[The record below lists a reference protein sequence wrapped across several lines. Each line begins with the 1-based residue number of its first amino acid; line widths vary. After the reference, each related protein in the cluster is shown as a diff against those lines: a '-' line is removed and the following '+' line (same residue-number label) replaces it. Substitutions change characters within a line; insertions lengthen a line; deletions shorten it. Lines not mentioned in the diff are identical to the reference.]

1 MPWKRKPWLIDFGIA
16 AGMATIFAIDL
27 KTPLGIA
34 VPFFYLLLAL
44 LAIAVGAPNRSLLGI
59 ALFGPLLAVVKIRLY
74 PNDGVVWFGEANR
87 MIFSLLLWVAV
98 GVEWLRRRLEA
109 ERRAAAQELERLVG
123 ERTEALH
130 AAKRKLEFEVAE
142 RQQAEATI
150 TEYAQRLQALASQL
164 VDAQEAERKALAD
177 ELHDRIGQNLSA
189 LNMSLNLH
197 LAQLAGRLPAAELAT
212 VTARVKDALAL
223 VEKTTEI
230 VRGVM
235 EELHP
240 ALLEQYGLASA
251 LRWYGEEFAQRSGIA
266 VRCTAGEPF
275 PRLRG
280 KVETALFRIA
290 QEALT
295 NVAKHAAAASA
306 VIALQRTEAGIEL
319 QISDDGIGIAD
330 DAGRPAVGSGWGMNI
345 MAERARGLG
354 ATIDIRRNADHGTCL
369 VVKVPNGSWE
379 NE

>member
-1 MPWKRKPWLIDFGIA
+1 MPWKGKHWLIDLGIV

-27 KTPLGIA
+27 NTPLGIA

-44 LAIAVGAPNRSLLGI
+44 FAIAVGAPNRSLLGI
-59 ALFGPLLAVVKIRLY
+59 ALFGPLLAVVKVVFH
-74 PNDGVVWFGEANR
+74 PNNGIVWFGEANR
-87 MIFSLLLWVAV
+87 LIFSLLLWVAV
-98 GVEWLRRRLEA
+98 GIEWGRRQLETQ
-109 ERRAAAQELERLVG
+109 RRTDAQNLERLVG
-123 ERTEALH
+123 ERTEALY
-130 AAKRKLEFEVAE
+130 AANRKLEIEVAE
-142 RQQAEATI
+142 RKQAEAKI

-164 VDAQEAERKALAD
+164 VDAQEAERKALAE

-197 LAQLAGRLPAAELAT
+197 LTQLACQLPAAELVPA
-212 VTARVKDALAL
+212 TARIKDALAL

-240 ALLEQYGLASA
+240 ALLGQYGLASA
-251 LRWYGEEFAQRSGIA
+251 LRWYGQEFTQRSGIA
-266 VRCTAGEPF
+266 VQCTAGELF

-295 NVAKHAAAASA
+295 NVAKHAAAANV
-306 VIALQRTEAGIEL
+306 VIALQRTAAGIEL
-319 QISDDGIGIAD
+319 RISDDGIGIAD
-330 DAGRPAVGSGWGMNI
+330 AAGEPAVGSGWGMSI
-345 MAERARGLG
+345 MSERARSLG
-354 ATIDIRRNADHGTCL
+354 ATIDIRRNAGHGTCL
-369 VVKVPNGSWE
+369 VVNVPNGLWE